1 MYKKYHTLNKFAYY
15 EKGEGGKQTRNKQKI
30 KKNNNK

>member
-15 EKGEGGKQTRNKQKI
+15 EKGEGGKQTIIRNKQKI
-30 KKNNNK
+30 KKQ